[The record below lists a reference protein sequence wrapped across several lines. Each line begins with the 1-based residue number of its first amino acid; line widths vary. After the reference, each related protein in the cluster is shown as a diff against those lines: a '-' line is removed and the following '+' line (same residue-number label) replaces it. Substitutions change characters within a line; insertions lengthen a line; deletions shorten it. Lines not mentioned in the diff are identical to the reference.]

1 MDCLLRLVITRTPIF
16 SKVKL
21 SWIATVISR
30 PSRIRLAQ
38 TFPVCS
44 RAGMFRIR
52 YSGRRSPP
60 RELDVWQQSR
70 RSVGWNTDG
79 RRAYFHIGGSAKPSS
94 QAADAAGRT
103 RRGMETHQR
112 AEP

>member
-1 MDCLLRLVITRTPIF
+1 MDYLLRLVITQTPTF

-52 YSGRRSPP
+52 YSARQSRPP
-60 RELDVWQQSR
+60 AQDAWQQLR
-70 RSVGWNTDG
+70 RSVGWNTDVNCS
-79 RRAYFHIGGSAKPSS
+79 GGARK
-94 QAADAAGRT
+94 ACMVRLDIKRNFKFG
-103 RRGMETHQR
+103 
-112 AEP
+112 